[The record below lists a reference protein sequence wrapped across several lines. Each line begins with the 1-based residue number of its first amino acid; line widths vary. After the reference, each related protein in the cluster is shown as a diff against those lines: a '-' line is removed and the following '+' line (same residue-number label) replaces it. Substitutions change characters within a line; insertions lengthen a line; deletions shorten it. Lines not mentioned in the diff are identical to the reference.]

1 MTAQV
6 VVVPVYNKHN
16 VPIWFKNRMRKKLLS
31 SVLPYPQ
38 SVTFTFI
45 IFFKN
50 CHPEKSGK
58 KLMLFIFE
66 TSGYNG
72 QCDRLCLVWKIDFCF
87 SSRNFAHF
95 ELKFGAQCYIIRDPE
110 HTKLCLHELWRE
122 ICISAMESFHPRC
135 DKRKLHEEYHI
146 LN

>member
-45 IFFKN
+45 IFFKK
-50 CHPEKSGK
+50 CHLEKSGK

-95 ELKFGAQCYIIRDPE
+95 ELKFGALCYNNKRSRT
-110 HTKLCLHELWRE
+110 HKVMFTWTLKGNLHFCNGVLPSQVRQ
-122 ICISAMESFHPRC
+122 A
-135 DKRKLHEEYHI
+135 
-146 LN
+146 